1 MKLITAA
8 QAAAAA
14 VVATRLARGRQMR
27 PPLRT
32 GVPLP
37 PGSTVSAIIPAR
49 DEAGRIGPCVLAARA
64 DPGVS
69 EVIVVDDESTDGTAA
84 VAARAGARVIPG
96 LPLPPGWV
104 GKQWALQQG
113 LEVASGEYVLTLDAD
128 TRPRPGLA
136 AALVTAAAQGP
147 FDLVS
152 AGPRFVCDS
161 VAEQGLHAAM
171 LATLVYR
178 FGPIGP
184 NRQPRPHR
192 VVVNGQCLLAR
203 RAGLAAAGGFAPV
216 RGHLTD
222 DIALARDLAR
232 RGWRIGFLDGR
243 DLLDVDMHASAAEVW
258 REWGRSLPMTDV
270 TSPADQAAD
279 LAVLALTTALPLARL
294 AAGRP
299 TALDLGLLAMR
310 VSLLGPLHGCYASP
324 GPGLYLSPLA
334 DVAALIRMAGGTIRP
349 VRSWRGRRYPV
360 SRAPSRRRVPARSR
374 CGRTPRARMRPF
386 RCRAASAAIPNR
398 TPMSDISA
406 PVAATSRAGVKINC
420 RNGTANTPA
429 RAPIAND
436 LASRATAAQSATPST
451 KAGGQMTAKPPA
463 KVSTLRPPRSRAK
476 TGHACPIMA
485 AATAAYTRATPPGAR
500 PPRIPCTRTWPK
512 PRAPA
517 SGRAGRPQCPSACPR
532 PAPGGRRPIPAG
544 PSCSRSPGSGPRSGA
559 GRPPARGRPAP
570 RPESSP
576 GGSRRPRQ
584 LPRSQT

>member
-1 MKLITAA
+1 MKLVTAA
-8 QAAAAA
+8 QAAAAV
-14 VVATRLARGRQMR
+14 VVATRLARGRRMR

-37 PGSTVSAIIPAR
+37 PGSTVSVIIPAR
-49 DEAGRIGPCVLAARA
+49 DEAGRIGPCVIAARA

-96 LPLPPGWV
+96 LPLPSGWV

-128 TRPRPGLA
+128 TRPHPGLA
-136 AALVTAAAQGP
+136 AALVTAATRGP

-203 RAGLAAAGGFAPV
+203 RAGLAAADGFAPV

-232 RGWRIGFLDGR
+232 RGWRIGFLNGR
-243 DLLDVDMHASAAEVW
+243 DLLDVDMHASVAEVW

-270 TSPADQAAD
+270 TSPAGQAAD

-299 TALDLGLLAMR
+299 TPLDLGLLALR
-310 VSLLGPLHGCYASP
+310 VGLVGPLRGCYASP

-334 DVAALIRMAGGTIRP
+334 DVAALIRMAAGTIRP

-360 SRAPSRRRVPARSR
+360 PRAPSAGQVP
-374 CGRTPRARMRPF
+374 
-386 RCRAASAAIPNR
+386 
-398 TPMSDISA
+398 
-406 PVAATSRAGVKINC
+406 
-420 RNGTANTPA
+420 
-429 RAPIAND
+429 
-436 LASRATAAQSATPST
+436 L
-451 KAGGQMTAKPPA
+451 
-463 KVSTLRPPRSRAK
+463 
-476 TGHACPIMA
+476 
-485 AATAAYTRATPPGAR
+485 
-500 PPRIPCTRTWPK
+500 
-512 PRAPA
+512 
-517 SGRAGRPQCPSACPR
+517 
-532 PAPGGRRPIPAG
+532 
-544 PSCSRSPGSGPRSGA
+544 SGA
-559 GRPPARGRPAP
+559 GAPPAADG
-570 RPESSP
+570 SSCAV
-576 GGSRRPRQ
+576 RRPQPSRTA
-584 LPRSQT
+584 RR

>member
-1 MKLITAA
+1 MKLVTTA

-14 VVATRLARGRQMR
+14 VVVTRLARGRQMR

-32 GVPLP
+32 GGPLP
-37 PGSTVSAIIPAR
+37 SGSTVSAIIPAR

-64 DPGVS
+64 DPGIC

-84 VAARAGARVIPG
+84 AAARAGARVIPG
-96 LPLPPGWV
+96 RTLPPGWV

-128 TRPRPGLA
+128 ARPRPGLA
-136 AALVTAAAQGP
+136 AALVRAAARGP

-152 AGPRFVCDS
+152 AGPRFVCDT

-184 NRQPRPHR
+184 DRQPRPHR

-243 DLLDVDMHASAAEVW
+243 DLLDVDMHASAADVW

-279 LAVLALTTALPLARL
+279 LAVLGLTTALPLARL

-299 TALDLGLLAMR
+299 TGLDLGLLALR
-310 VSLLGPLHGCYASP
+310 VSLLVPLRGCYASP

-334 DVAALIRMAGGTIRP
+334 DVAALIRMAAGTVRP

-360 SRAPSRRRVPARSR
+360 
-374 CGRTPRARMRPF
+374 
-386 RCRAASAAIPNR
+386 
-398 TPMSDISA
+398 
-406 PVAATSRAGVKINC
+406 
-420 RNGTANTPA
+420 
-429 RAPIAND
+429 
-436 LASRATAAQSATPST
+436 
-451 KAGGQMTAKPPA
+451 
-463 KVSTLRPPRSRAK
+463 
-476 TGHACPIMA
+476 
-485 AATAAYTRATPPGAR
+485 
-500 PPRIPCTRTWPK
+500 

-517 SGRAGRPQCPSACPR
+517 
-532 PAPGGRRPIPAG
+532 GRRARSPVPGAAPPPGAAG
-544 PSCSRSPGSGPRSGA
+544 PSGA
-559 GRPPARGRPAP
+559 AP
-570 RPESSP
+570 RARP
-576 GGSRRPRQ
+576 SRTAPR
-584 LPRSQT
+584 

>member
-1 MKLITAA
+1 MKLLTAA

-14 VVATRLARGRQMR
+14 VVAARLARGRQRR

-37 PGSTVSAIIPAR
+37 AGTTVSAIIPAR
-49 DEAGRIGPCVLAARA
+49 DEAARIGPCVIAARA

-69 EVIVVDDESTDGTAA
+69 EVIVVDDESADGTAA
-84 VAARAGARVIPG
+84 VAGRAGARVIPG
-96 LPLPPGWV
+96 RPLPPGWV

-113 LEVASGEYVLTLDAD
+113 LAVASGEYVLTLDAD
-128 TRPRPGLA
+128 ARPRPGLA
-136 AALVTAAAQGP
+136 AALVTAATGGP

-161 VAEQGLHAAM
+161 AAEQGLHAAM

-184 NRQPRPHR
+184 HRQPRPHR

-203 RAGLAAAGGFAPV
+203 RAGLAGAGGFAPV
-216 RGHLTD
+216 REHLTD

-270 TSPADQAAD
+270 TSPASQAGD

-299 TALDLGLLAMR
+299 TALDLGLLALR
-310 VSLLGPLHGCYASP
+310 IWLLGPLRGCYASP

-334 DVAALIRMAGGTIRP
+334 DVAALIRMTDGTIRP
-349 VRSWRGRRYPV
+349 ARSWRGRRYPV
-360 SRAPSRRRVPARSR
+360 SRPA
-374 CGRTPRARMRPF
+374 
-386 RCRAASAAIPNR
+386 
-398 TPMSDISA
+398 
-406 PVAATSRAGVKINC
+406 AG
-420 RNGTANTPA
+420 
-429 RAPIAND
+429 
-436 LASRATAAQSATPST
+436 
-451 KAGGQMTAKPPA
+451 
-463 KVSTLRPPRSRAK
+463 
-476 TGHACPIMA
+476 
-485 AATAAYTRATPPGAR
+485 
-500 PPRIPCTRTWPK
+500 

-517 SGRAGRPQCPSACPR
+517 SF
-532 PAPGGRRPIPAG
+532 PGPVAAPAG
-544 PSCSRSPGSGPRSGA
+544 PCGSSGA
-559 GRPPARGRPAP
+559 ARRARPSRTAP
-570 RPESSP
+570 R
-576 GGSRRPRQ
+576 
-584 LPRSQT
+584 

>member
-1 MKLITAA
+1 M
-8 QAAAAA
+8 
-14 VVATRLARGRQMR
+14 VVTRLARGRHMR

-37 PGSTVSAIIPAR
+37 AGTTVSAVIPAR
-49 DEAGRIGPCVLAARA
+49 DEAGRIGPCVIAARA
-64 DPGVS
+64 DPGIS

-128 TRPRPGLA
+128 ARPRPGLA
-136 AALVTAAAQGP
+136 AALVRAAGGGP

-161 VAEQGLHAAM
+161 PAEQGLHAAM

-184 NRQPRPHR
+184 ARQPRPHR

-203 RAGLAAAGGFAPV
+203 RAALAAAGGFTPV
-216 RGHLTD
+216 RAHLTD

-243 DLLDVDMHASAAEVW
+243 DLLDVDMHASVAEVW
-258 REWGRSLPMTDV
+258 REWGRSLPMADV
-270 TSPADQAAD
+270 ASPASQAAD
-279 LAVLALTTALPLARL
+279 LAMLGLTTALPLARL

-310 VSLLGPLHGCYASP
+310 ASLLIPLRGCYTSP

-360 SRAPSRRRVPARSR
+360 SPAASVRQAPVPSSRPAGGAAGGRALPVPRGERGHPEPHPDERHQRARGRHLQGRGEDQLQERNREHAGPRADREGSREERHRGAERDAQAEGGRADDREPTGEGEHAAAAAQPGEDRPGVADHGRRDGRVHQGHAPGPAARGRVPGGAGHKTPCASIRPSSPAAVPFSVSPASTGRAPAQPSWSFMFQKPGFLSPTPRGSS
-374 CGRTPRARMRPF
+374 PRARPT
-386 RCRAASAAIPNR
+386 S
-398 TPMSDISA
+398 T
-406 PVAATSRAGVKINC
+406 ATG
-420 RNGTANTPA
+420 
-429 RAPIAND
+429 
-436 LASRATAAQSATPST
+436 
-451 KAGGQMTAKPPA
+451 ME
-463 KVSTLRPPRSRAK
+463 PRR
-476 TGHACPIMA
+476 
-485 AATAAYTRATPPGAR
+485 
-500 PPRIPCTRTWPK
+500 
-512 PRAPA
+512 
-517 SGRAGRPQCPSACPR
+517 
-532 PAPGGRRPIPAG
+532 
-544 PSCSRSPGSGPRSGA
+544 
-559 GRPPARGRPAP
+559 
-570 RPESSP
+570 
-576 GGSRRPRQ
+576 
-584 LPRSQT
+584 